1 MAKVENPVRGYVSCP
16 VCQSASTVHQ
26 CGEGKLIATGETP
39 KNGRNIGI
47 LYYRCPECGNSSISK
62 RGSEFISANMV
73 AELSDLKPLEAA
85 PVQVSEPKI
94 EVENETVI
102 SGVEFEFDA
111 KSKQAVID
119 AAIPVFE
126 KHGSTLMAV
135 FGDYIEEATLVLAIL
150 GLVYAS
156 RKQLE
161 ALQRSKMEAE
171 HGEKASTS
179 GTA

>member
-1 MAKVENPVRGYVSCP
+1 MSQPDSVLLEDTNTADDWGDFGAVIQQLEQQEQADSE
-16 VCQSASTVHQ
+16 TVNVT
-26 CGEGKLIATGETP
+26 EPNATNQDTTET
-39 KNGRNIGI
+39 
-47 LYYRCPECGNSSISK
+47 NS
-62 RGSEFISANMV
+62 EAV
-73 AELSDLKPLEAA
+73 AGLLEVAFTLTEQA
-85 PVQVSEPKI
+85 
-94 EVENETVI
+94 TAVI
-102 SGVEFEFDA
+102 SGVEFEFEFDA

-171 HGEKASTS
+171 HGEKTSTS

>member
-26 CGEGKLIATGETP
+26 CGEGKLIETGETP

-102 SGVEFEFDA
+102 LSDETEELTVNQVSEAVEETETETVDQTDTKTLTLWGNKTVKRVMMVLLALGFALWVFRKLVNKPQKEGGEH
-111 KSKQAVID
+111 V
-119 AAIPVFE
+119 AA
-126 KHGSTLMAV
+126 
-135 FGDYIEEATLVLAIL
+135 
-150 GLVYAS
+150 
-156 RKQLE
+156 
-161 ALQRSKMEAE
+161 
-171 HGEKASTS
+171 
-179 GTA
+179 